1 MTAHRILL
9 PASGRDVHLEGLRD
23 LAEALHYALLRLG
36 ASAGVVDRAERG
48 SGRLIV
54 LGAHALDAQAL
65 AELPPDSI
73 LYNLEQITDDLFAR
87 TPHYR
92 DALRRFAAWDY
103 DAANAARYA
112 AFGLP
117 PPAAVV
123 PVGYVPEWTR
133 IVPAA
138 QPDIDVLFY
147 GSLNE
152 RRLGILKELRAA
164 GLRVEPHFG
173 VYGPVRDALI
183 GRAKVVLNIHFYEA
197 QIFEAAR
204 VGYLLANRACVVAEA
219 GERTVIDARLQDG
232 LCVVPRAGIVDACV
246 RLSRDADVRGA
257 LCERGFAAFGA
268 VRYEDA
274 LQSALGLA
282 AGPADKGPRYP
293 AQINLGS
300 GRDWREGWLNLDIDA
315 YWRPDALLDVAAPL
329 DLPLPLATERFGRL
343 PLCAGMY
350 ERIMANDVME
360 HVSNLPAAMT
370 NCLNLLKVGGEL
382 LVKVP
387 YDLSYG
393 AWQDPTHVRAFN
405 ERSFLYYTDWFWYLG
420 WTDFRFD
427 AQISFNL
434 SELGKQLTAEGMNRE
449 ELLRVPRAVDDLMV
463 RLRKR
468 ATTPEEREEALA
480 RRGVARQ
487 ASRAA

>member
-1 MTAHRILL
+1 MSGYRVLL
-9 PASGRDVHLEGLRD
+9 AATGRDVHLEGLRD
-23 LAEALHYALLRLG
+23 LAEALHCGLMRLG
-36 ASAGVVDRAERG
+36 AAAGVVERPEHG

-54 LGAHALDAQAL
+54 LGAHALDPEDL
-65 AELPPDSI
+65 ARLPADAI
-73 LYNLEQITDDLFAR
+73 LYNLEQLTEDLFAR
-87 TPHYR
+87 APHYR
-92 DALRRFAAWDY
+92 EAMRRFPVWDY

-117 PPAAVV
+117 AAAAVV

-133 IVPAA
+133 ITPAP
-138 QPDIDVLFY
+138 QQDIDVLFY

-152 RRLGILKELRAA
+152 RRLGILKELRDA

-173 VYGPVRDALI
+173 VYGPARDALI
-183 GRAKVVLNIHFYEA
+183 GRAKIVLNVHFYDA

-219 GERTVIDARLQDG
+219 GDRTAIDPRLRDA
-232 LCVVPRAGIVDACV
+232 LCAVPRAEIVDACV
-246 RLSRDADVRGA
+246 RLVRDAEERRA
-257 LCERGFAAFGA
+257 LGERGHAAFSAMRFEEGLG
-268 VRYEDA
+268 R
-274 LQSALGLA
+274 ALGLA
-282 AGPADKGPRYP
+282 AAGEGPRYP

-315 YWRPDALLDVAAPL
+315 GWKPDALLDIAAPL
-329 DLPLPLATERFGRL
+329 ALPRPLDTQRFGRL

-360 HVSNLPAAMT
+360 HVSDLPAAMT
-370 NCLNLLKVGGEL
+370 NCLRLLKVGGEL

-420 WTDFRFD
+420 WVDYRFD

-434 SELGKQLTAEGMNRE
+434 SDLGRQLAAGGMKQE
-449 ELLRVPRAVDDLMV
+449 EVLRTPRAVDDLMV

-468 ATTPEEREEALA
+468 ATTPVFLHHELVKRT
-480 RRGVARQ
+480 
-487 ASRAA
+487 S